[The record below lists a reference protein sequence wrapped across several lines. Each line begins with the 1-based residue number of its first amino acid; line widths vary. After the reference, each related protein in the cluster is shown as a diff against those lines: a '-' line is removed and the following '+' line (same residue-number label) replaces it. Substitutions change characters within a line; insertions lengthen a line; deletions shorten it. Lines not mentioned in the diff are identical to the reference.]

1 MSYLCFA
8 MGMIYVADLLIMYM
22 KTGLDT
28 SLSMLFMFSRDA
40 ILSGQIWRVFTYA
53 AIPINSHPLWIVI
66 TLILYY
72 SIGRELE
79 GAWSPH
85 KVTLYVLT
93 GWALTA
99 VTGFIFGFVGN
110 HYIYLGLFLAY
121 GTVMPHMQFRLFF
134 MLPVE
139 ARTLAIA
146 DAIIMLATL
155 VLFGDVAVIPAFVT
169 YGIFFGKDIITPL
182 KNRRRHK
189 QFMNAFK
196 HRNDDK

>member
-8 MGMIYVADLLIMYM
+8 MGLIYVADLLLTFV

-28 SLSMLFMFSRDA
+28 NLTLLFLFSRNS
-40 ILSGQIWRVFTYA
+40 ILSGQIWRIFTYA
-53 AIPINSHPLWIVI
+53 AIPINDNPFWIVI

-79 GAWSPH
+79 SAWSAH

-93 GWALTA
+93 GWALTT
-99 VTGFIFGFVGN
+99 VTGFFTGYISN
-110 HYIYLGLFLAY
+110 YYIYLGLFLAY
-121 GTVMPHMQFRLFF
+121 GMVMPHMQFRLFF
-134 MLPVE
+134 AIPVE
-139 ARTLAIA
+139 ARVLAMA
-146 DAIIMLATL
+146 DAVIMLIML
-155 VLFGDVAVIPAFVT
+155 IVMHDFAVIPAFVT
-169 YGIFFGKDIITPL
+169 FAIFFGKDLITPI
-182 KNRRRHK
+182 KNRRRHQ